1 MHVDGLEERLAGAMS
16 RATSRGRQRVDQT
29 TRRLRHP
36 QERVRDARRQ
46 ADQLRAR
53 LTRAVSLTLF
63 TRKQRLNRARLPDLS
78 PRIERAQVRV
88 QRLDDVQRRIIAQR
102 LSRGRE
108 ALAQAAASLNAMSP
122 LRVLERGYAIAKIG
136 GRAVVK
142 AKDLKVGATV
152 ELRFREGRAEAKIIT
167 VEQD

>member
-1 MHVDGLEERLAGAMS
+1 MFGEIGNTLDVLSLAYEIDFGKLVRAEQDRVTAVLFRGLDAYAEAGESLAQAPLAVAIGKATAFVDFA
-16 RATSRGRQRVDQT
+16 
-29 TRRLRHP
+29 H
-36 QERVRDARRQ
+36 RDAGVVDNGGQ
-46 ADQLRAR
+46 GGGHG
-53 LTRAVSLTLF
+53 TRTGMIVF
-63 TRKQRLNRARLPDLS
+63 G
-78 PRIERAQVRV
+78 
-88 QRLDDVQRRIIAQR
+88 RRIIAQR

-152 ELRFREGRAEAKIIT
+152 ELRFREGWAEAKIIT
-167 VEQD
+167 VKQD